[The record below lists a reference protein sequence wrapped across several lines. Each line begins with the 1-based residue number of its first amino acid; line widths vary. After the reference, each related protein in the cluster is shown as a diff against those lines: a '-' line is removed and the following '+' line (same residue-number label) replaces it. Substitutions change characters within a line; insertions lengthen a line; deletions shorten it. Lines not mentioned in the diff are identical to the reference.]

1 MKAGSGKDGSPE
13 MIHLGEYVEKCIS
26 ELAINQQ
33 TPNTRRVYL
42 EGGFYKAKP

>member
-1 MKAGSGKDGSPE
+1 MKAGSSKDGSPE
-13 MIHLGEYVEKCIS
+13 MIHLGEYVKKS
-26 ELAINQQ
+26 VAELTNNQQ